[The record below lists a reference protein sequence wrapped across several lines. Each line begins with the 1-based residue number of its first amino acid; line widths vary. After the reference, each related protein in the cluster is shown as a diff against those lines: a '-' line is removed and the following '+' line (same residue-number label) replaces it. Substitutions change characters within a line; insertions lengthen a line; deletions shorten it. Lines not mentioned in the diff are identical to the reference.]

1 MTDAITLACPHCHS
15 LNRVPAARLGEG
27 PSCGRCHQPLF
38 TAHPLAL
45 GVDHFAAHADRSEL
59 PLLVDF
65 WAPWCGPCQMMAPHF
80 ERAAATLEPQ
90 VRLAKVDTQAEPTLG
105 QRYNIRS
112 IPTLA
117 LFKAGRE
124 IARQAGAMDAAGIVR
139 WTQAALAA
147 AK

>member
-1 MTDAITLACPHCHS
+1 MTDTTTLACPHCHA
-15 LNRVPAARLGEG
+15 LNRVPAARLSES

-38 TAHPLAL
+38 TGHPLVL
-45 GVDHFAAHADRSEL
+45 GVDHFGAHADRSEL

-80 ERAAATLEPQ
+80 ERAAAQLEPQ
-90 VRLAKVDTQAEPTLG
+90 VRVAKVDTQSEPTLG

-112 IPTLA
+112 IPSLV

-124 IARQAGAMDAAGIVR
+124 IARQSGAMDTAGIVR
-139 WTQAALAA
+139 WTQQQLGA
-147 AK
+147 